1 MRTHNRNV
9 RRIGT
14 VNWIVVGGAVVA
26 ALIVSFQYAWWR
38 PTVNYAIPRILMYHM
53 ISRQK
58 PKARFNK
65 LRVDPAEFE
74 RQIRW
79 LHEDGWEFLLM
90 SELDTSTSRKCVAL
104 TFDDGYRDNLLIAD
118 PILEKYGARATL
130 YLVVDRH
137 DRDWSKTKKIH
148 HSDGELMNEPKL
160 LDADISQMLRS
171 GRWELGAH
179 TMTHANLRTVSND
192 KRTSEIRASKSDLED
207 RFGTSVSSFAYPFGI
222 FGQQD
227 IDTVNEAGYRTAVT
241 TEQGISQDFARE
253 RLELRRVKVGGHDG
267 LLSFK
272 LRIRTGKCKWKD

>member
-1 MRTHNRNV
+1 M
-9 RRIGT
+9 
-14 VNWIVVGGAVVA
+14 NWIVIGGAAVA
-26 ALIVSFQYAWWR
+26 ALVVSSQYAWWR

-79 LHEDGWEFLLM
+79 LREDGWKFLLM
-90 SELDTSTSRKCVAL
+90 SEIDASSSRKCVAL

-137 DRDWSKTKKIH
+137 NRDWSKSKKIH
-148 HSDGELMNEPKL
+148 HSDGELMSEPKL
-160 LDADISQMLRS
+160 LDADISQMLSS

-179 TMTHANLRTVSND
+179 TITHANLRTASPNE
-192 KRTSEIRASKSDLED
+192 RATEILESKSDLED
-207 RFGTSVSSFAYPFGI
+207 CFGTSVSSFAYPFGI
-222 FGQQD
+222 FGQED
-227 IDTVNEAGYRTAVT
+227 IETVDRAGYHTAVT
-241 TEQGISQDFARE
+241 TEQGISRDFARE
-253 RLELRRVKVGGHDG
+253 RLSLRRVKVGGHDG

-272 LRIRTGKCKWKD
+272 LRMRTGKCKWKD